1 MQGDIYYQW
10 PFDPEMVTRAEAFEN
25 VAILGPD
32 ALFGIRVRGLERQQI
47 LIRQRL
53 LFQLLNGHATADID
67 IVAIIP
73 APADSTIGP
82 EVETVEALRAL
93 LGKQ

>member
-1 MQGDIYYQW
+1 MKDIYYQW
-10 PFDPEMVTRAEAFEN
+10 PYDPETVTRAEAFEN

-32 ALFGIRVRGLERQQI
+32 ALFGIRVRGLEGQRI
-47 LIRQRL
+47 LVRQRL
-53 LFQLLNGHATADID
+53 LFQLLNGHAAADID

-73 APADSTIGP
+73 PPTDPTIGL

-93 LGKQ
+93 LGK